1 MSISLGPRYRME
13 SQSTAAGEG
22 EDREEGMGEGDVSEG
37 CNTF

>member
-22 EDREEGMGEGDVSEG
+22 EDREECRGEGDVPEG
-37 CNTF
+37 CNTW